1 MTDRI
6 ELAEKLI
13 EIANRCDRNNHAQ
26 RTCDLNE
33 IDGGVEALHDAAN
46 ILRKGL
52 GRPSDEG
59 WPINLLL
66 EIGIVCTVKEAESIE
81 ENLLYVMD
89 SLKERDKQILI
100 LRYKE
105 GKTYEEMSE
114 IIGVCHQRT
123 QEIEHRILR
132 NLSRPERIDVICN
145 GKESVNSYLKHKY
158 EFVDSLSQLKSDI
171 QTIREQIEE
180 KPTTSNDIE
189 ATGTS
194 IYEKPISYLGLSV
207 RAYNCLKRSGLQTI
221 KDLGDMTREKLLN
234 TRNLGPRTVEE
245 IINKAREFGFDIK

>member
-6 ELAEKLI
+6 ELAKKLRD
-13 EIANRCDRNNHAQ
+13 IACRCDKNNHSQ
-26 RTCDLNE
+26 RNCDLYE
-33 IDGGVEALHDAAN
+33 IDGGVESLFSAAH
-46 ILRKGL
+46 ILEKGL
-52 GRPSDEG
+52 GRSTDEE

-66 EIGIVCTVKEAESIE
+66 DIGIVCNVKEADSIE
-81 ENLLYVMD
+81 KNLLYVMD

-114 IIGVCHQRT
+114 IIGVCKQRS
-123 QEIEHRILR
+123 QELEHKILR

-145 GKESVNSYLKHKY
+145 GKESVNSYHKHKD

-180 KPTTSNDIE
+180 KPTTSNNTE
-189 ATGTS
+189 GAGTS

-221 KDLGDMTREKLLN
+221 KDLGDMTREKLLH

>member
-6 ELAEKLI
+6 KLASKLSD
-13 EIANRCDRNNHAQ
+13 IAYKCDKTDHSHKNY
-26 RTCDLNE
+26 DLNE

-145 GKESVNSYLKHKY
+145 GKESVNSYLKHKD

-180 KPTTSNDIE
+180 KPTTSNDTE

-221 KDLGDMTREKLLN
+221 KDLGDMTRDKLLH